1 MLFAAEI
8 PDAYLVAA
16 LPVVLVAIIGLMT
29 WMVREMGKIQ
39 IINAAQGRDINAQHD
54 LIVAQQA
61 TMAAQAIV
69 LTQQAIQLG
78 EHAARLRVLEREA
91 A

>member
-1 MLFAAEI
+1 MLWAANI
-8 PDAYLVAA
+8 PDSYLVGV
-16 LPVVLVAIIGLMT
+16 LPVVLVALIGLMT

-54 LIVAQQA
+54 LILAQQA
-61 TMAAQAIV
+61 TIAAQAIV
-69 LTQQAIQLG
+69 LTQQAVQLG
-78 EHAARLRVLEREA
+78 EHAARLRVLERA